1 MRLPHG
7 TAKKYTARWPDGYDY
22 AVVIKNP
29 HDPKYGLEDAEK
41 PDEAKDEQVIPPL
54 LTALA
59 YPSYITTLCC

>member
-41 PDEAKDEQVIPPL
+41 PDEAKDEQVIPPSHRPGVSII
-54 LTALA
+54 
-59 YPSYITTLCC
+59 YHHLCC